1 MYRGIACRLH
11 IYARVAYHI
20 TVMALDACLP
30 ENHIHQSRIWLERYS
45 LAVAADLDK
54 VYRGEE
60 FSDQLLRPGLEFIR
74 CNGQMSAVAL
84 QIAE

>member
-20 TVMALDACLP
+20 TVLALDACLLK
-30 ENHIHQSRIWLERYS
+30 NYIHECRVWLERYS

-54 VYRGEE
+54 FDCGEE
-60 FSDQLLRPGLEFIR
+60 FSNQFLCACLELI
-74 CNGQMSAVAL
+74 
-84 QIAE
+84 